1 MSALLAKLLSH
12 SPTMPCQRPYSLPK
26 TTKQAYSVASAQV
39 LSWSALVEDLL
50 FGATNLRRKCKYRGQ
65 ELIFH
70 MLTIISIYQEYLA
83 KTLTEK
89 YNTLNVHL
97 DKVVNNATSE
107 MNILNQQLSSKKVFH
122 SQEIAV
128 DCCSGMQIDQD
139 RLKAENSSLVTA
151 FREKHRKYQQT
162 QELYDRL
169 KRKEMTAATQTAAFD
184 SVEEVLGNVSS
195 RQGLGIPSRNVQ
207 YPAGPA
213 MSAQRGP
220 QPAHYDYT
228 GGEHLATHQRTNSNH
243 SQGSGGMPPPPL
255 RRPGGLNKPLG
266 YCKSRQSIFY
276 QGY

>member
-1 MSALLAKLLSH
+1 
-12 SPTMPCQRPYSLPK
+12 MPCQRPYSLPR
-26 TTKQAYSVASAQV
+26 TTKQVYSAALTQV

-50 FGATNLRRKCKYRGQ
+50 FGVTNLRRKCKTWGL
-65 ELIFH
+65 EVIFH
-70 MLTIISIYQEYLA
+70 WLTTTSIYQEYLA

-89 YNTLNVHL
+89 YNTLNIHL

-107 MNILNQQLSSKKVFH
+107 MNILNQQLSSKEIFH
-122 SQEIAV
+122 PQNIVVNCCV
-128 DCCSGMQIDQD
+128 DMQIDQD
-139 RLKAENSSLVTA
+139 RLKAENTSLVAA

-169 KRKEMTAATQTAAFD
+169 KRKEMTAATQSAAFD

-195 RQGLGIPSRNVQ
+195 RQGLGIPSRNTQ

-220 QPAHYDYT
+220 QPTSYDSN
-228 GGEHLATHQRTNSNH
+228 GGEHLPTHQRTGSNH

-255 RRPGGLNKPLG
+255 RRLGGLDRPLG
-266 YCKSRQSIFY
+266 YCKSHQSIFD
-276 QGY
+276 QGC